1 MPDSD
6 EIERKMREMLL
17 DMGDEQLLSGMIES
31 FRLSDERHQR
41 ISQSLEEML
50 EEVDRLLLKI
60 DELEE
65 EGLEEEDEEDEL
77 SIR

>member
-1 MPDSD
+1 MPDSN
-6 EIERKMREMLL
+6 EVERKICEMLL
-17 DMGDEQLLSGMIES
+17 DMGDEQLLSGLIES

-60 DELEE
+60 DELED
-65 EGLEEEDEEDEL
+65 EGLEDEENEL
-77 SIR
+77 A

>member
-1 MPDSD
+1 MPDSN
-6 EIERKMREMLL
+6 EVERKICEMLL
-17 DMGDEQLLSGMIES
+17 DMGDEHLLADLIES

-60 DELEE
+60 DEMEDEVL
-65 EGLEEEDEEDEL
+65 EDEENEL

>member
-1 MPDSD
+1 MPDSN
-6 EIERKMREMLL
+6 EVERKIREMLL
-17 DMGDEQLLSGMIES
+17 DMGDEHLLADLIES

-60 DELEE
+60 DELED
-65 EGLEEEDEEDEL
+65 EGLEDEENEL
-77 SIR
+77 SLR

>member
-1 MPDSD
+1 MPDSN
-6 EIERKMREMLL
+6 EIERKIREMLL
-17 DMGDEQLLSGMIES
+17 DMGDEHLLADLIES

-60 DELEE
+60 DELED
-65 EGLEEEDEEDEL
+65 EGLEDEENEL

>member
-1 MPDSD
+1 MPDSN
-6 EIERKMREMLL
+6 EVERKICEMLL
-17 DMGDEQLLSGMIES
+17 DMGDEQLLSGLIES

-60 DELEE
+60 DELED
-65 EGLEEEDEEDEL
+65 EGLEDEENEL
-77 SIR
+77 SLR

>member
-1 MPDSD
+1 MPDSN
-6 EIERKMREMLL
+6 EVERKIREMLL
-17 DMGDEQLLSGMIES
+17 DMGDEHLLADLIES
-31 FRLSDERHQR
+31 FRLSDERHRR

-60 DELEE
+60 DEMEDEVL
-65 EGLEEEDEEDEL
+65 EDEENEL

>member
-1 MPDSD
+1 MPDSN
-6 EIERKMREMLL
+6 EVERKICEMLL
-17 DMGDEQLLSGMIES
+17 DMGDEQLLSGLIES

-60 DELEE
+60 DELED
-65 EGLEEEDEEDEL
+65 EGLEIEENEL
-77 SIR
+77 SLR

>member
-1 MPDSD
+1 MPDSN
-6 EIERKMREMLL
+6 EVERKIREMLL
-17 DMGDEQLLSGMIES
+17 DMGDEQLLSGLIES

-60 DELEE
+60 DELED
-65 EGLEEEDEEDEL
+65 EGLEDEENEL

>member
-1 MPDSD
+1 MPDSN
-6 EIERKMREMLL
+6 EVERKIREMLL
-17 DMGDEQLLSGMIES
+17 DMGDEQLLSGLIES

-60 DELEE
+60 DELED
-65 EGLEEEDEEDEL
+65 EGLEDEENEL
-77 SIR
+77 SLR